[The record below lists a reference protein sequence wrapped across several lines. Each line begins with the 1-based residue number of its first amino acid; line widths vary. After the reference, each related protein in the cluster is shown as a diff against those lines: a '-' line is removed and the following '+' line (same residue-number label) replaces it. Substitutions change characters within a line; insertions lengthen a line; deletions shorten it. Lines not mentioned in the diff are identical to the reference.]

1 MMLQLHGC
9 RFDLGNKP
17 PQVNGIKVYKNQA
30 VKDQV
35 IIEADFVW
43 AGNNDVQLVVKP
55 IPKTLGGI
63 EAVGKAIGNLI
74 SLRVSPQALLLTCF
88 GCWLTLLGFYTRPC
102 SAWCMS

>member
-1 MMLQLHGC
+1 MLHGC
-9 RFDLGNKP
+9 RFDLGDKP

-35 IIEADFVW
+35 IMEADFVW

-74 SLRVSPQALLLTCF
+74 SLRVSSEAYHCTTASSVSVFSHHGLANF
-88 GCWLTLLGFYTRPC
+88 V
-102 SAWCMS
+102 